1 MKKILMLGVLLAGLS
16 ACGAVRTVGGVAVGA
31 GQLALGAADVVL

>member
-1 MKKILMLGVLLAGLS
+1 MRKVMILIALMGLMS
-16 ACGAVRTVGGVAVGA
+16 ACGAVRTAGSVAVGA